1 MKKQTKKRIII
12 ILIVVAAALAVLLTA
27 GYIAVNMAF
36 SIFTDSFYQSAT
48 VTEAP
53 AASAEPEAAAENAG
67 ETAKPEG
74 SSGGQEGGSLPQG
87 SVSIDKL
94 QISAEKVKEL
104 EQKVA
109 FSDKVAVLNI
119 LSTGLSGADYRE
131 LIGMINN
138 GITADEVHKAYRILK
153 ENLSQEDKNKIWGYY
168 HKYAHFIQ

>member
-1 MKKQTKKRIII
+1 MKKQRKKRIII
-12 ILIVVAAALAVLLTA
+12 ILIAVAVALAVLLTA

-36 SIFTDSFYQSAT
+36 SIFTDSFYQSETA
-48 VTEAP
+48 TEAP
-53 AASAEPEAAAENAG
+53 ATSAEPDATGEHAG
-67 ETAKPEG
+67 ETPKPEEA
-74 SSGGQEGGSLPQG
+74 SGGQEGGSLPQG
-87 SVSIDKL
+87 SVSVDKL

-131 LIGMINN
+131 LIGMVNN

-153 ENLSQEDKNKIWGYY
+153 ENLSQADKKKIRSYY
-168 HKYAHFIQ
+168 YKYAHFIQ